1 MAAER
6 KTLSEYLKWASL
18 EPRTSDWDALV
29 AYDRDKCNQLLLQ
42 EYVEKHHTN
51 SMMPPINEAYG
62 VSESTWRWKLDYV
75 TDTPRLSFHNN
86 PDNTGEVMM
95 SMAVVGGKDI
105 SLDDTLSFPQV
116 TRIGSYDPLDHPTLE
131 ARKVPLKEV
140 QGSVNDKGEVQ
151 LDLGD
156 SASQN
161 RLWLETCD
169 RIPLQQ
175 KKAGAFFKRKFRETP
190 EEKRQFHLG
199 MLDTTTQEIIKP
211 ASFKLRTIM
220 EVGGDSL
227 EAENY
232 GNGALEMR
240 IAMEG
245 SMQGGLPGDDW
256 SYPLPSDQPDLNASM
271 LFGSNFFM
279 HEIIGKGTARAFSAP
294 NATFKG
300 TKDDRGFVHI
310 IEVESTDGYLE
321 IPEFEASHGAW
332 KTRFFGYRLPIFIDE
347 YSKLTMTMY
356 RNEDGT
362 PHLRVGMGN
371 KDIKHTMTCVFDGG
385 NYTFQLGIGLSADYA
400 FSLDA
405 ASRRLHVELRSA
417 ELLYTYIVTE
427 DVPLAVWSYL
437 ASREFS
443 NTIQS
448 HAANAVLSAING
460 LEAIDLFILNSII
473 FNTDDAVQ
481 LKRVDPTGDLVL
493 FGAISPRLTTFAIDP
508 MEVKLG
514 YDEKRQFS
522 VTPTP
527 SGTIDWSVEDLDGGT
542 LGVGTIDSQGLYTAP
557 ALADIHGT
565 YMRVKVTASIAGVHT
580 TRALV
585 TVVARTITLNP
596 LIEICNA
603 SKPSVAPETR
613 ELSAHTLNGALKWS
627 VVGSGSIPAD
637 ADGEG
642 KNLYTAPFAP
652 EQSVESFTIDEVVVK
667 NTTTDQEQNTL
678 MVVKYRPQLVVIE
691 AAFEQAPYESVKLVA
706 SFNDQIPTEP
716 LAWRCIPADAGEVDP
731 ATGIFTAS
739 GTTSSQ
745 FVLITVILDLSG
757 MKLDGFTIL
766 PLPLSPLPDKPI
778 VEEDPFPDLETLNVL
793 LDAVSEELK
802 SINPS
807 ANASE
812 EIKGCLQRIATL
824 AEDNRNGQ

>member
-6 KTLSEYLKWASL
+6 KTLSEYLEWARL
-18 EPRTSDWDALV
+18 EPRTNDWDALV

-42 EYVEKHHTN
+42 EYIEKHHTN

-62 VSESTWRWKLDYV
+62 ATESSWRWKLDYV

-105 SLDDTLSFPQV
+105 SLDDALSFPQV
-116 TRIGSYDPLDHPTLE
+116 TRINSYDPLDYPTLE
-131 ARKVPLKEV
+131 ASKVPLKEV

-161 RLWLETCD
+161 RLWVETCD

-175 KKAGAFFKRKFRETP
+175 KRAGAFFKRKFREAP

-220 EVGGDSL
+220 EAGADSL

-245 SMQGGLPGDDW
+245 SMQGGMPGEKW
-256 SYPLPSDQPDLNASM
+256 LYPLPSDRPDLNASM
-271 LFGSNFFM
+271 LFGSGFFM
-279 HEIIGKGTARAFSAP
+279 HEIIGKGTARAFNAP

-300 TKDDRGFVHI
+300 TKDNRGFVHI

-321 IPEFEASHGAW
+321 IPEFEVVHGE
-332 KTRFFGYRLPIFIDE
+332 KKIKFLEYRLPIYIDE
-347 YSKLTMTMY
+347 YYRLAMAMY
-356 RNEDGT
+356 RREDGT
-362 PHLRVGMGN
+362 AYLEVRMGDKSTKRN
-371 KDIKHTMTCVFDGG
+371 MTCVYEGAA
-385 NYTFQLGIGLSADYA
+385 YTFQLGIDFSAEYA
-400 FSLDA
+400 FALDA
-405 ASRRLHVELRSA
+405 ASRRLHVKLISA
-417 ELLYTYIVTE
+417 EVLGGYSLGE
-427 DVPLAVWSYL
+427 DLPLEVRLVLMGVAFNGSLRDAV
-437 ASREFS
+437 
-443 NTIQS
+443 
-448 HAANAVLSAING
+448 ANAILSAING
-460 LEAIDLFILNSII
+460 LEAIDLFILNTII

-481 LKRVDPTGDLVL
+481 LETVDPTGDLVL
-493 FGAISPRLTTFAIDP
+493 FGAISPRLTTFAITP
-508 MEVKLG
+508 MEVMLG
-514 YDEKRQFS
+514 YDGTHQFS

-557 ALADIHGT
+557 ALADIQGT

-603 SKPSVAPETR
+603 SKPGVAPETR
-613 ELSAHTLNGALKWS
+613 ELSAHTLNGAMKWS

-652 EQSVESFTIDEVVVK
+652 EKSVESFTTDEVVVK
-667 NTTTDQEQNTL
+667 NTTTNQEQKTL

-691 AAFEQAPYESVKLVA
+691 AAFEEAPYDSVKLVA
-706 SFNDQIPTEP
+706 SFNDQIPTVP
-716 LAWRCIPADAGEVDP
+716 LAWKCIPADAGEVDP

-745 FVLITVILDLSG
+745 FVLITVILDLHG

-778 VEEDPFPDLETLNVL
+778 IETDPFPDLETLNGL
-793 LDAVSEELK
+793 LEAVSEELK

>member
-6 KTLSEYLKWASL
+6 KTLSEYLEWASL
-18 EPRTSDWDALV
+18 APRTNDWDALV

-42 EYVEKHHTN
+42 EYIEKHHTN

-62 VSESTWRWKLDYV
+62 VSESTWRWKLDYF

-131 ARKVPLKEV
+131 ASKVPLKEV
-140 QGSVNDKGEVQ
+140 QGNINDKGEVQ

-169 RIPLQQ
+169 RIPFQQ
-175 KKAGAFFKRKFRETP
+175 KKAGAFFKRKFREAP

-220 EVGGDSL
+220 EAGANLL

-245 SMQGGLPGDDW
+245 SLQGGMPGEDW
-256 SYPLPSDQPDLNASM
+256 LYPLPSDQPDLNASM
-271 LFGSNFFM
+271 LFGSDFFM
-279 HEIIGKGTARAFSAP
+279 HEIIGRGTARAFNAP

-300 TKDDRGFVHI
+300 TNDDRGFVHI
-310 IEVESTDGYLE
+310 IEVESSDGYLE
-321 IPEFEASHGAW
+321 VPDFEATAPW
-332 KTRFFGYRLPIFIDE
+332 NMRFSGYRLPIFIDAD
-347 YSKLTMTMY
+347 SKLTMSMY
-356 RNEDGT
+356 RTEGG
-362 PHLRVGMGN
+362 PPLLRVGMGN
-371 KDIKHTMTCVFDGG
+371 ENGRYPMTCVFDGG
-385 NYTFQLGIGLSADYA
+385 TYEFQLGIGFSADYA
-400 FSLDA
+400 FALDA
-405 ASRRLHVELRSA
+405 ASRRLHVTLVSARLSHTYELTEA
-417 ELLYTYIVTE
+417 APAGLELFLVTSGFTGI
-427 DVPLAVWSYL
+427 L
-437 ASREFS
+437 
-443 NTIQS
+443 QS
-448 HAANAVLSAING
+448 TAANAILSAING
-460 LEAIDLFILNSII
+460 LEAIDLFILNTII

-481 LKRVDPTGDLVL
+481 LKTVDPTGDLVL

-508 MEVKLG
+508 MEVMLG

-527 SGTIDWSVEDLDGGT
+527 SDTIDWSVEDLEGGT

-565 YMRVKVTASIAGVHT
+565 YLRVKVTASIAGVHT

-603 SKPSVAPETR
+603 SKPDVAPETR
-613 ELSAHTLNGALKWS
+613 ELSAHTLNGAMKWS
-627 VVGSGSIPAD
+627 VVGGGSIPAD

-642 KNLYTAPFAP
+642 KNLYTAPLAP

-667 NTTTDQEQNTL
+667 NTTTNQEQKTL
-678 MVVKYRPQLVVIE
+678 MVVKYRPQSVVIKAE
-691 AAFEQAPYESVKLVA
+691 FEQAPYDSVKLVV
-706 SFNDQIPTEP
+706 SFNGQIPTVP
-716 LAWRCIPADAGEVDP
+716 LAWKCIPADAGEVDP

-745 FVLITVILDLSG
+745 FVLITVILDLMG
-757 MKLDGFTIL
+757 MKFDGFTIL

-778 VEEDPFPDLETLNVL
+778 VEEDPFPDLETLNGL